1 MLLLMSVALAAKLP
15 EVAVIGV
22 HVEGVDE
29 EAGELASQSI
39 GDAIERTQAMSF
51 IEPQYASAKLK
62 GREDLVLRDMALGD
76 ALAGLEEGRVLYGR
90 AEPDSAIPL
99 LEAAIEDLEV
109 GIRSTGDTTD
119 LLDAYLLLALAQ
131 TAMGETDAADAAYR
145 AVAVLDP
152 TLELDPI
159 SYPPDI
165 IERYKVVHDAL
176 VAEGTGT
183 LRVTSKTDDVEVRV
197 DGRPVGTTPVSVDDL
212 PVGIHHIYATAEG
225 GLRAYQAVEIGGDDN
240 ATAAIVLGDRQLAP
254 TATSASERK
263 SQTDGLYR
271 ALGAYSQTPL
281 VLLAGESGDGD
292 VSVALYS
299 SRSGN
304 FSQALT
310 APAGSD
316 PVRSIVDLIPAL
328 GSYVTETG
336 DIRPDRVAVS
346 VPDLDLADNAVLT
359 QVLLDPN
366 EEVQIQ
372 YIESGPKWYVWAAMG
387 GVAAAGAGV
396 GVWAVF
402 LRDDGGGIQPSDD
415 GTITV
420 VLPD

>member
-1 MLLLMSVALAAKLP
+1 MLLLSTVAFAAKLP

-22 HVEGVDE
+22 HVEGLDE
-29 EAGELASQSI
+29 EGGEAASQSI
-39 GDAIERTQAMSF
+39 GEAVERTGVMTF
-51 IEPQYASAKLK
+51 VEPQFASAKLK
-62 GREDLVLRDMALGD
+62 GREDLVLRDMALGE

-90 AEPDSAIPL
+90 AEPDAAIPL
-99 LEAAIEDLEV
+99 LEAAIEDLEA
-109 GIRSTGDTTD
+109 GIRSTGSTSD

-131 TAMGETDAADAAYR
+131 TAMGENDAALSAYR
-145 AVAVLDP
+145 SVVVLDP

-165 IERYKVVHDAL
+165 IDSYTSVHDAVL
-176 VAEGTGT
+176 AEGTGS
-183 LRVTSKTDDVEVRV
+183 LRVTSRAEGVDVLV
-197 DGRPVGTTPVSVDDL
+197 DGRSFGVAPVTIEALPAGTHHVYARTDD
-212 PVGIHHIYATAEG
+212 
-225 GLRAYQAVEIGGDDN
+225 GLRAYVSVDIDSGENETVALEMDN
-240 ATAAIVLGDRQLAP
+240 RMLAP
-254 TATSASERK
+254 AATSASEK
-263 SQTDGLYR
+263 KAQTEGLYA

-281 VLLAGESGDGD
+281 VLLAGESGDD
-292 VSVALYS
+292 QVSIALYS

-304 FSQALT
+304 FSQALA
-310 APAGSD
+310 APAGDD
-316 PVRSIVDLIPAL
+316 PVRSIVDLVPAL

-336 DIRPDRVAVS
+336 DIRPDRVAVT
-346 VPDLDLADNAVLT
+346 VPALDLADNAVLT

-366 EEVQIQ
+366 EEVQVQ

-402 LRDDGGGIQPSDD
+402 LREDGGTTPTDD